1 MQFFSRLSIRTKINA
16 GIATV
21 VLIFGLILT
30 IMVVRITSR
39 SLLDEIKKRGTSL
52 TLNLA
57 ARSAE
62 PLLAQDFLRLKDM
75 VDEIKFS
82 SEDIVYAFLLDS
94 NGQVMSH
101 TFKNGFPVALLTA
114 NILPPKTA
122 EHIELL
128 DVGDDLIYDF
138 AVPIKVG
145 QNRLGTTRIGL
156 SRAKAQAT
164 VDSLVQTVVSASL
177 GTALAAI
184 VLGTIFAG
192 TVIRRLDTLRKSAED
207 IVKGNLDLMIVPP
220 PEKHCWKIQTCRFE
234 QCPAHGDTL
243 HRCWH
248 LPDTCFHQGE
258 DLRAATKA
266 EDCQVCKVYLEN
278 RGDEIQSL
286 AEAFDV
292 MAYSLKNHI
301 GNLRQAEQNIR
312 RQQHIL
318 QIILNGTPD
327 LVSLQDEHLH
337 YKAVNQAFCS
347 FFGIQE
353 QDILGK
359 GPDFRFGQEIIGQN
373 PAEDWQVLAQE
384 KFFSREIEFSQ
395 NQRKRWFHIVKLPII
410 DGKRIAGLLFTAR
423 DISELK
429 NYQEKMI
436 QSLKMEELGKLAGGL
451 AHELKTPLG
460 IILGY
465 AKILLEDAQEPE
477 IVEHLEI
484 IDKQAQLGYQIISDL
499 LNFSRQET
507 GIKTELDVN
516 NSLQEVA
523 HLVQHT
529 FLQNSINISLDFDPE
544 VPNILGDEAKLKQVW
559 MHLLNNAFES
569 IPHDGI
575 IAVVT
580 KFAKDKGAV
589 LISIADSGPGLTPV
603 DQEKV
608 FEPFYTTKATSLD
621 IGLGLSYSYAVIKD
635 HRGHISV
642 HSPVLPAYS
651 PAMAQSFHASG
662 PGTQFLIE
670 LPIGSFEPLAT
681 ESKEPFKLPA
691 PPRITPVINKH

>member
-62 PLLAQDFLRLKDM
+62 PLLAQDFLRLKDV

-82 SEDIVYAFLLDS
+82 SDDIMYAFLLDS

-114 NILPPKTA
+114 NILPPNTA

-128 DVGDDLIYDF
+128 DVGDDLVYDF

-220 PEKHCWKIQTCRFE
+220 PEKHCWELQTCRFE

-359 GPDFRFGQEIIGQN
+359 GPDFRFGQEILGQN

-384 KFFSREIEFSQ
+384 KFWSREIEFSQ
-395 NQRKRWFHIVKLPII
+395 NQRKRWFHIVKLPIN
-410 DGKRIAGLLFTAR
+410 DGKRVAGLLFTAR

-477 IVEHLEI
+477 IIEHLEI
-484 IDKQAQLGYQIISDL
+484 IDKQAHLGYQIISDL

-523 HLVQHT
+523 HLAQHT

-569 IPHDGI
+569 IPQDGI

-608 FEPFYTTKATSLD
+608 FEPFYTTKSTSLD

-635 HRGHISV
+635 HQGHISV

-670 LPIGSFEPLAT
+670 LPIRSSEPLAT
-681 ESKEPFKLPA
+681 ESKEPLKLPD
-691 PPRITPVINKH
+691 PPRITPVINKN